1 MYVDGSPLTDLA
13 SYNVYYGTTDP
24 PCPGATSVS
33 VASPTASPGP
43 DQTVA
48 ATLTGLATGTA
59 YFVAVTAVTAAG
71 SESPCS
77 AAAASAAAR
86 SEFSVSP
93 TGTVDFGTVNIGSI
107 ADQTFTVQNTGGG
120 TVSGTATVA
129 APFSVVSGGS
139 FNLVGAGAT
148 ATVTVRF
155 TPVTGLITAT
165 NVTFTANGGSMSRG
179 VTGTGLVGTNPA
191 PVLTSVSPTT
201 ATAGGAA
208 LTLTANGSNFVAGS
222 TLQWNGAA
230 RTTTF
235 VSATQ
240 LTATIAAAD
249 IATAGSASV
258 TVGNPDLQ
266 VSNAQPFTITAA
278 PSLTASITNPA
289 EGATVSGSMPVGMS
303 ESNGTGTITWTL
315 GLDGGATP
323 NFTTS
328 GTATT
333 ASFNWDTTGLAPG
346 AHQLQLTVQD
356 GAGRT
361 ATATRNVTVGSPGTI
376 TVFITQPGTDGTTVS
391 GTVWFTIW
399 LENASGSRT
408 LTLSIDG
415 AAVATT
421 TTTSNGPI
429 SIPWNSAGA
438 AGGTHTATVSV
449 RDSVNNTGIANRTL
463 VIPGGS
469 TPLVASIDSP
479 TEGATAFGNVAV
491 GMSESG
497 AGSTPITFTLTVDGG
512 QVFSTAGT
520 SATASFVW
528 NSNSVSNGAHTLG
541 LTVQDGAGRT
551 ATATRNVTVTS
562 PPPLTASITTPADGA
577 TVNGTVTVG
586 MSESNGTGTITW
598 TLGLDGGATPIFT
611 TSGTATTASF
621 NWDTTGL
628 APGAHQLQLRV
639 QDGGGRTATAT
650 SAVTV
655 QPPPPATIKVFITQ
669 PGADGAT
676 VSGTTWFTIWIEN
689 AAGGNK
695 AYTMSV
701 DGTVVGTTNTTSSGP
716 VSMPWMTNGTTN
728 GPHSVTISVGDSAGG
743 SGQAVR
749 AVNVAN

>member
-1 MYVDGSPLTDLA
+1 
-13 SYNVYYGTTDP
+13 
-24 PCPGATSVS
+24 
-33 VASPTASPGP
+33 
-43 DQTVA
+43 
-48 ATLTGLATGTA
+48 
-59 YFVAVTAVTAAG
+59 
-71 SESPCS
+71 
-77 AAAASAAAR
+77 
-86 SEFSVSP
+86 VSP
-93 TGTVDFGTVNIGSI
+93 TGTVDFCTVNLGSV
-107 ADQTFTVQNTGGG
+107 ADQTFTLQNTGSG
-120 TVSGTATVA
+120 TVAGTATVA

-155 TPVTGLITAT
+155 TPVTGLIIAT

-315 GLDGGATP
+315 GLDGGVTP
-323 NFTTS
+323 IFTTS

-333 ASFNWDTTGLAPG
+333 ASFHWDTTGLAPG

-361 ATATRNVTVGSPGTI
+361 ATATRT
-376 TVFITQPGTDGTTVS
+376 
-391 GTVWFTIW
+391 
-399 LENASGSRT
+399 
-408 LTLSIDG
+408 
-415 AAVATT
+415 
-421 TTTSNGPI
+421 
-429 SIPWNSAGA
+429 
-438 AGGTHTATVSV
+438 
-449 RDSVNNTGIANRTL
+449 
-463 VIPGGS
+463 
-469 TPLVASIDSP
+469 
-479 TEGATAFGNVAV
+479 
-491 GMSESG
+491 
-497 AGSTPITFTLTVDGG
+497 
-512 QVFSTAGT
+512 
-520 SATASFVW
+520 
-528 NSNSVSNGAHTLG
+528 
-541 LTVQDGAGRT
+541 
-551 ATATRNVTVTS
+551 
-562 PPPLTASITTPADGA
+562 
-577 TVNGTVTVG
+577 
-586 MSESNGTGTITW
+586 
-598 TLGLDGGATPIFT
+598 
-611 TSGTATTASF
+611 
-621 NWDTTGL
+621 
-628 APGAHQLQLRV
+628 
-639 QDGGGRTATAT
+639 
-650 SAVTV
+650 VTV

-669 PGADGAT
+669 PGANGAT

-695 AYTMSV
+695 TYTMSV

-749 AVNVAN
+749 VVNVAN